1 MRTRR
6 SSRQHAMGSGRRR
19 LLAERPERTL
29 SRHFVPTAPEGP
41 RRQPYGYRLR
51 PARAPSAAFPAVRDL
66 MNQAIWSTSVGG
78 VPPCIFF
85 LFSTFPDHRTPEL
98 AAERRAGQSQDRGP
112 IPRQDVV
119 QSQDVILARYRD
131 TTTLSES
138 PVVRERYE
146 RTARVGR
153 RSRPIMHPPERSM
166 GRLSWVRRAW
176 RRWRRALCRFSR
188 EVR

>member
-1 MRTRR
+1 AALRISIAPCTRSIGRISGGTRSYEPGYLVNIRRRRAAVHLLPLLHVPR
-6 SSRQHAMGSGRRR
+6 SSPSRTGSR
-19 LLAERPERTL
+19 A
-29 SRHFVPTAPEGP
+29 P
-41 RRQPYGYRLR
+41 RRAIPR
-51 PARAPSAAFPAVRDL
+51 P
-66 MNQAIWSTSVGG
+66 WSNPKT
-78 VPPCIFF
+78 
-85 LFSTFPDHRTPEL
+85 R
-98 AAERRAGQSQDRGP
+98 RGP

-176 RRWRRALCRFSR
+176 RRWRRALCRF
-188 EVR
+188 